1 MSFEN
6 FVVNRV
12 ILHEVFRR
20 NDERQVVPPRYGGQL
35 VTLSPDAEDV
45 FRSRVIDAMG
55 SSSQSMEMAI
65 SETAEGSGVHIAHS
79 LVDAADNDFV
89 TLSQAFADRL
99 ARVQVSR
106 MLPGGIVIVF
116 DGHIGAPARRIVG
129 ILKAETHGGFRR
141 QVDNGRLSV
150 SFFND
155 LFLSP
160 QTKLYKIGVFVQDR
174 AAAFPDGWQA
184 LVYDSLMSAGNR
196 QGAAQY
202 FYEQFLGCKIPDN
215 SPQLTKKFFDMTRD
229 FVRGLNIS
237 EEDKSDLL
245 TSLYTYVKVDNS
257 PTVQVSAFANTYLDV
272 NVRDQYTTSMAEAQF
287 PTNAVNKDTSDLKNA
302 LKNRRVSFSRSIKLT
317 APPDAFEELIQ
328 LESLEGAGP
337 DGQTWTRIVVRDRIR
352 DQE

>member
-20 NDERQVVPPRYGGQL
+20 NDERQVVPPRYGGQM
-35 VTLSPDAEDV
+35 VVLSQDAEDV
-45 FRSRVIDAMG
+45 FRSRVVDAMG
-55 SSSQSMEMAI
+55 SSSQSMEMEI
-65 SETAEGSGVHIAHS
+65 FDTADGSGVHIAHS
-79 LVDAADNDFV
+79 LVGATDAEFIV
-89 TLSQAFADRL
+89 RTQEFADRL

-106 MLPGGIVIVF
+106 MLPGGILIAF
-116 DGHIGAPARRIVG
+116 EGHIGAPARKIIG

-141 QVDNGRLSV
+141 QVDNGRLTV
-150 SFFND
+150 SFLND

-160 QTKLYKIGVFVQDR
+160 QTKLYKIGVFVQDTI
-174 AAAFPDGWQA
+174 AAFPGGWQA
-184 LVYDSLMSAGNR
+184 LVYDNLMSAGNR

-215 SPQLTKKFFDMTRD
+215 SPQLTKKFFDATRD
-229 FVRGLNIS
+229 FIKGLNVS
-237 EEDKSDLL
+237 DEDKSDLL

-257 PTVQVSAFANTYLDV
+257 PTIQVSAFANNYLDI
-272 NVRDQYTTSMAEAQF
+272 NVRDQYAASMTEAQF
-287 PTNAVNKDTSDLKNA
+287 PTIAINKDISDLKNT
-302 LKNRRVSFSRSIKLT
+302 LKNRKVSFSRNIKLT

>member
-35 VTLSPDAEDV
+35 VVLSPDAEDV

-65 SETAEGSGVHIAHS
+65 SDVADGSGVHIAHS
-79 LVDAADNDFV
+79 LVGATDGEFTV
-89 TLSQAFADRL
+89 RSQAFADRL

-106 MLPGGIVIVF
+106 MLPGGILIVF
-116 DGHIGAPARRIVG
+116 DGHIGAAARRIVG

-141 QVDNGRLSV
+141 QVDNGRLTV

-160 QTKLYKIGVFVQDR
+160 QTKLYKIGVFVQD
-174 AAAFPDGWQA
+174 AIAPFPGGWQA

-196 QGAAQY
+196 QAAAQY

-215 SPQLTKKFFDMTRD
+215 SPQLTKKFFDATRD
-229 FVRGLNIS
+229 FIKGLNVS

-245 TSLYTYVKVDNS
+245 TGLYTYVKVDNS
-257 PTVQVSAFANTYLDV
+257 PTIQVSAFANNYLDV
-272 NVRDQYTTSMAEAQF
+272 NVRDQYAASMAEAQF
-287 PTNAVNKDTSDLKNA
+287 PTIAVNKDTSDLKNT
-302 LKNRRVSFSRSIKLT
+302 LKNRKVSFSRSIKLT
-317 APPDAFEELIQ
+317 APPDAFEELVQ
-328 LESLEGAGP
+328 LQSLEGAGP
-337 DGQTWTRIVVRDRIR
+337 DGETWTKIVIRDRIR